1 MIQWIFPLILIA
13 AHCIQGLNFMRN
25 NFSVDLVRLGENNL
39 NSEPDCDDVS
49 TQLSIHCSIHENK
62 ISDETQLNSH
72 ISSISKK
79 GFLCGSCFERSSCR
93 NNCSRKLFAWCHT
106 TKRWYSF
113 DTLSTVSQIYRL
125 CESNLFADCSKLAK

>member
-49 TQLSIHCSIHENK
+49 TQLSIHCSI
-62 ISDETQLNSH
+62 Q
-72 ISSISKK
+72 
-79 GFLCGSCFERSSCR
+79 
-93 NNCSRKLFAWCHT
+93 
-106 TKRWYSF
+106 
-113 DTLSTVSQIYRL
+113 
-125 CESNLFADCSKLAK
+125 